1 MVEIE
6 RSAGAV
12 IFTLNSEP
20 LYLILQYGSG
30 HWDFPRGNVE
40 RNEKDIDAAK
50 REILEETGLS
60 NLEFVFGFREKV
72 KFFYRRK
79 GKNIRKEVIYYLA
92 RANNKD
98 VKLSFEHKD
107 FKWLPIKEALKVLTF
122 ETSREVLRKAHRY
135 LSKLGII
142 QTSALESTPVREN
155 EIKNQ

>member
-12 IFTLNSEP
+12 VFTLNSKP

-40 RNEKDIDAAK
+40 RNERDIDAAK

-60 NLEFVFGFREKV
+60 NLEFIFGFREKV

-92 RANNKD
+92 RTDKRD
-98 VKLSFEHKD
+98 VRLSFEHKD
-107 FKWLPIKEALKVLTF
+107 YKWLPLEDALKVLTF
-122 ETSREVLRKAHRY
+122 ETSREVLRKAHKY
-135 LSKLGII
+135 LKNLGII
-142 QTSALESTPVREN
+142 QVPKLEQAQADVSKM
-155 EIKNQ
+155 KN